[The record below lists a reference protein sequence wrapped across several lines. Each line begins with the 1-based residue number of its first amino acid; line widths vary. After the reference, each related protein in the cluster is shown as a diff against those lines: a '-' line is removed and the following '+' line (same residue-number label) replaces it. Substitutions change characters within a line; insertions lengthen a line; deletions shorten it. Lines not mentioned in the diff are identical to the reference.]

1 LWIPLVV
8 LVVIGAGGFAVSRLH
23 GIFASE
29 KSPSYSDAK
38 SQDSNPFHPTHV
50 TYEVFGPPG
59 TVADISY
66 FDVNSDSRRI
76 DGVKLPWSLQ
86 FTTTSPAVVG
96 DIVAQGNSD
105 SIGCRIVVNDKVQA
119 ERISNEVNAYTFCV
133 KKAA

>member
-1 LWIPLVV
+1 
-8 LVVIGAGGFAVSRLH
+8 
-23 GIFASE
+23 
-29 KSPSYSDAK
+29 
-38 SQDSNPFHPTHV
+38 V

-66 FDVNSDSRRI
+66 FDVHSDSQRI

-86 FTTTSPAVVG
+86 FTATSPAVVG
-96 DIVAQGNSD
+96 DVVAQGNSD

>member
-1 LWIPLVV
+1 
-8 LVVIGAGGFAVSRLH
+8 
-23 GIFASE
+23 
-29 KSPSYSDAK
+29 
-38 SQDSNPFHPTHV
+38 
-50 TYEVFGPPG
+50 
-59 TVADISY
+59 
-66 FDVNSDSRRI
+66 
-76 DGVKLPWSLQ
+76 LQ